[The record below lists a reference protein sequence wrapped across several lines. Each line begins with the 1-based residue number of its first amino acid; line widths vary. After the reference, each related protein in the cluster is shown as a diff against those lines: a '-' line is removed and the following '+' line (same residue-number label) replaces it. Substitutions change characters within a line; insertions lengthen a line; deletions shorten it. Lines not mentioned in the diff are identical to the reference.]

1 MKEMIVS
8 VEQTEGIVNISN
20 FEEIKANVQA
30 SMELYKSMTF
40 TEDTLSEARS
50 TVATLRKL
58 SKHIDDKRKDVKKK
72 CMMPYEEFENKINE
86 LQNIIAEPIELIT
99 RQTKEYE
106 DKRIKQKKEEI
117 QQIYDDCIEGMQEYI
132 PLERIY
138 DRTWENKGT
147 LAKKIKEAI
156 ETYVDNAKMSVETIK
171 NMHSEAEQRALEAF
185 KKTLDL
191 SVAVNLITKYEA
203 DKAEILKREQER
215 KAAEEE
221 RKRQEEKET
230 EIKKTEVQRAVKSAD
245 DAFIEACNN
254 AEDDISAA
262 FDTEPFEQPHEYV
275 LKIYCSESEKNKI
288 CEYINS
294 LKVMYKEV

>member
-40 TEDTLSEARS
+40 TEDTLSEAKS

-58 SKHIDDKRKDVKKK
+58 SKHLDDKRKDVKRK
-72 CMMPYEEFENKINE
+72 CMMPYEEFENKIKE

-147 LAKKIKEAI
+147 SAKKIKEAI

-185 KKTLDL
+185 KRTLDL

-203 DKAEILKREQER
+203 DKAETLKREQER

>member
-58 SKHIDDKRKDVKKK
+58 SKHLDDKRKDVKKK
-72 CMMPYEEFENKINE
+72 CMMPYEEFENKIKE

-147 LAKKIKEAI
+147 SAKKIKEAI

-185 KKTLDL
+185 KKTFDL
-191 SVAVNLITKYEA
+191 SVAVNLITKHEA
-203 DKAEILKREQER
+203 DKAEILKKEQER
-215 KAAEEE
+215 IAAEEE

>member
-58 SKHIDDKRKDVKKK
+58 SKHLDDKRKDVKKK

-117 QQIYDDCIEGMQEYI
+117 QQIYDDCIEGMQQYI

>member
-40 TEDTLSEARS
+40 TEDTLSEAKS

-58 SKHIDDKRKDVKKK
+58 SKHLDDKRKDVKRK
-72 CMMPYEEFENKINE
+72 CMMPYEEFENKIKE

-147 LAKKIKEAI
+147 SAKKIKEAI

-203 DKAEILKREQER
+203 DKAEILKKEQER
-215 KAAEEE
+215 IAAEEE

-262 FDTEPFEQPHEYV
+262 FDTEPFEQPHEYA

>member
-40 TEDTLSEARS
+40 TEDTLSEAKS

-58 SKHIDDKRKDVKKK
+58 SKHLDDKRKDVKRK
-72 CMMPYEEFENKINE
+72 CMMPYEEFENKIKE

-147 LAKKIKEAI
+147 SAKKIKEAI

-185 KKTLDL
+185 KRTLDL

-275 LKIYCSESEKNKI
+275 LKIYCSESEKKKI

>member
-1 MKEMIVS
+1 
-8 VEQTEGIVNISN
+8 
-20 FEEIKANVQA
+20 
-30 SMELYKSMTF
+30 
-40 TEDTLSEARS
+40 
-50 TVATLRKL
+50 
-58 SKHIDDKRKDVKKK
+58 
-72 CMMPYEEFENKINE
+72 MMPYEEFENKIKE

-106 DKRIKQKKEEI
+106 DKHIKQKKEEI

-147 LAKKIKEAI
+147 SAKKIKEAI

-185 KKTLDL
+185 KRTLDL

-288 CEYINS
+288 CEYINN

>member
-58 SKHIDDKRKDVKKK
+58 SKHLDDKRKDVKKK

-147 LAKKIKEAI
+147 SAKKIKEAI

-191 SVAVNLITKYEA
+191 SVAVNLITKYKA
-203 DKAEILKREQER
+203 DKAEILKKEQER
-215 KAAEEE
+215 IAAEKE

>member
-20 FEEIKANVQA
+20 FEEIKVNVQA

-40 TEDTLSEARS
+40 TEDTLSEAKS

-58 SKHIDDKRKDVKKK
+58 SKHLDDKRKDVKRK
-72 CMMPYEEFENKINE
+72 CMMPYEEFEDKIKE

-99 RQTKEYE
+99 RQTREYE
-106 DKRIKQKKEEI
+106 DKHIKQKKEEI

-138 DRTWENKGT
+138 DRTWENKGIS
-147 LAKKIKEAI
+147 AKKIKEAI

-254 AEDDISAA
+254 AEDDMSAA
-262 FDTEPFEQPHEYV
+262 FDTEPFEQPHEYA

>member
-8 VEQTEGIVNISN
+8 VEQTVGIVNISN

-30 SMELYKSMTF
+30 SMEMYKSMTF

-58 SKHIDDKRKDVKKK
+58 SKHLDDKRKDVKKK

-117 QQIYDDCIEGMQEYI
+117 QQIYDDCIEGMQKYI

-147 LAKKIKEAI
+147 SAKKIKEAI

-185 KKTLDL
+185 KRTLDL

-203 DKAEILKREQER
+203 DKAEILKKEQER
-215 KAAEEE
+215 IAAEEE

-262 FDTEPFEQPHEYV
+262 FDTEPFEQPHEYA

>member
-40 TEDTLSEARS
+40 TEDTLSEAKS

-58 SKHIDDKRKDVKKK
+58 SKHLDDKRKDVKRK
-72 CMMPYEEFENKINE
+72 CMMPYEEFEDKIKE

-99 RQTKEYE
+99 RQTREYE

-138 DRTWENKGT
+138 DRTWENKGIS
-147 LAKKIKEAI
+147 AKKIKEAI

-254 AEDDISAA
+254 AEDDMSAA
-262 FDTEPFEQPHEYV
+262 FDTEPFEQPHEYA

>member
-58 SKHIDDKRKDVKKK
+58 SKHLDDKRKDVKKK

-147 LAKKIKEAI
+147 SAKKIKEAI

>member
-30 SMELYKSMTF
+30 SMELYKSMTY
-40 TEDTLSEARS
+40 TEDTLSEAKS

-58 SKHIDDKRKDVKKK
+58 SKHLDDKRKDVKRK
-72 CMMPYEEFENKINE
+72 CMMPYEEFEDKIKE

-99 RQTKEYE
+99 RQTREYE

-138 DRTWENKGT
+138 DRTWENKGIS
-147 LAKKIKEAI
+147 AKKIKEAI

-254 AEDDISAA
+254 AEDDMSAA
-262 FDTEPFEQPHEYV
+262 FDTEPFEQPHEYA

>member
-40 TEDTLSEARS
+40 TEDTLSEAKS

-58 SKHIDDKRKDVKKK
+58 SKHLDDKRKDVKRK
-72 CMMPYEEFENKINE
+72 CMMPYEEFENKIKE

-147 LAKKIKEAI
+147 SAKKIKEAI

-185 KKTLDL
+185 KRTLDL

>member
-40 TEDTLSEARS
+40 TEDTLSEAKS

-58 SKHIDDKRKDVKKK
+58 SKHLDDKRKDVKRK
-72 CMMPYEEFENKINE
+72 CMMPYEEFEDKIKE

-99 RQTKEYE
+99 RQTREYE

-138 DRTWENKGT
+138 DRTWENKGIS
-147 LAKKIKEAI
+147 AKKIKEAI

-254 AEDDISAA
+254 AEDDMSAA
-262 FDTEPFEQPHEYV
+262 FDTEPFEQPHEYA
-275 LKIYCSESEKNKI
+275 LKIYCFESEKNKI

>member
-40 TEDTLSEARS
+40 TEDTLSEAKS

-58 SKHIDDKRKDVKKK
+58 SKHLDDKRKDVKRK
-72 CMMPYEEFENKINE
+72 CMMPYEEFENKIKE

-147 LAKKIKEAI
+147 SAKKIKEAI

-185 KKTLDL
+185 KRTLDL

-245 DAFIEACNN
+245 DACIEACNN

-288 CEYINS
+288 CEYINN

>member
-40 TEDTLSEARS
+40 TEDTLSEAKS

-58 SKHIDDKRKDVKKK
+58 SKHLDDKRKDVKRK
-72 CMMPYEEFENKINE
+72 CMMPYEEFEDKIKE

-99 RQTKEYE
+99 RQTREYE
-106 DKRIKQKKEEI
+106 DKRTKQKKEEI

-147 LAKKIKEAI
+147 SAKKIKEAI

-254 AEDDISAA
+254 AEEDMSAA
-262 FDTEPFEQPHEYV
+262 FDTEQFEQPHEYA
-275 LKIYCSESEKNKI
+275 LKIYCSESEKEKI

>member
-30 SMELYKSMTF
+30 SMELYKSLTY
-40 TEDTLSEARS
+40 TEDTLSEAKS

-58 SKHIDDKRKDVKKK
+58 SKHLDDKRKDVKRKY
-72 CMMPYEEFENKINE
+72 MMPYEEFEDKIKE

-99 RQTKEYE
+99 RQTREYE

-147 LAKKIKEAI
+147 SAKKIKEAI

-254 AEDDISAA
+254 AEDDMSAA
-262 FDTEPFEQPHEYV
+262 FDTEPFEQPHEYA
-275 LKIYCSESEKNKI
+275 LKIYCSESEKEKI

>member
-58 SKHIDDKRKDVKKK
+58 SKHLDDKRKDVKKK

-117 QQIYDDCIEGMQEYI
+117 QQIYDDCIEGMQKYI

-147 LAKKIKEAI
+147 SAKKIKEAI

-185 KKTLDL
+185 KRTLDL

-203 DKAEILKREQER
+203 DKAEILKKEQER
-215 KAAEEE
+215 IAAEEE

-262 FDTEPFEQPHEYV
+262 FDTEPFEQPHEYA

>member
-30 SMELYKSMTF
+30 SMELYKSMTY
-40 TEDTLSEARS
+40 TEDTLSEAKS

-58 SKHIDDKRKDVKKK
+58 SKHLDDKRKEVKRK
-72 CMMPYEEFENKINE
+72 CMMPYEEFEDKIKE

-99 RQTKEYE
+99 RQTREYE

-147 LAKKIKEAI
+147 SAKKIKEAI

-185 KKTLDL
+185 KRTLDL

-262 FDTEPFEQPHEYV
+262 FDTEPFEQPHEYA

>member
-30 SMELYKSMTF
+30 SMELYKSMTY
-40 TEDTLSEARS
+40 TEDTLSEAKS

-58 SKHIDDKRKDVKKK
+58 SKHLDDKRKDVKRK
-72 CMMPYEEFENKINE
+72 CMMPYEEFEDKIKE

-99 RQTKEYE
+99 RQTREYE

-147 LAKKIKEAI
+147 SAKKIKEAI

-254 AEDDISAA
+254 AEDDMSAA
-262 FDTEPFEQPHEYV
+262 FDTEPFEQPHEYA
-275 LKIYCSESEKNKI
+275 LKIYCSESEKEKI

>member
-58 SKHIDDKRKDVKKK
+58 SKHLDDKRKDVKKK
-72 CMMPYEEFENKINE
+72 CMMPYEEFVNKINE

-275 LKIYCSESEKNKI
+275 LKIYCSESEKNRGGGVP
-288 CEYINS
+288 Y
-294 LKVMYKEV
+294 

>member
-1 MKEMIVS
+1 MKEMIMS

-30 SMELYKSMTF
+30 SMELYTSMTF
-40 TEDTLSEARS
+40 TEDTLSEAKS

-58 SKHIDDKRKDVKKK
+58 SKHLDDKRKDVKRK
-72 CMMPYEEFENKINE
+72 CMMPYEEFENKIKE

-117 QQIYDDCIEGMQEYI
+117 QQIYDDCIEGMQKYI

-147 LAKKIKEAI
+147 SAKKIKEAI

-185 KKTLDL
+185 KRTLDL

>member
-40 TEDTLSEARS
+40 TEDTLSEAKS

-58 SKHIDDKRKDVKKK
+58 SEHLDDKRKDVKRK
-72 CMMPYEEFENKINE
+72 CMMPYEEFENKIKE

-147 LAKKIKEAI
+147 SAKKIKEAI

-185 KKTLDL
+185 KRTLDL

>member
-58 SKHIDDKRKDVKKK
+58 SKHLDDKRKDVKKK
-72 CMMPYEEFENKINE
+72 CMMPYEEFVNKINE

-288 CEYINS
+288 CE
-294 LKVMYKEV
+294 